1 LIETIYSWVKDIS
14 IKSKAV
20 RPTLIIWRK
29 STTKSMELDLLRAV
43 VELEDISNR
52 LDDLD
57 VLVLVRVEVVQ

>member
-1 LIETIYSWVKDIS
+1 
-14 IKSKAV
+14 V

-43 VELEDISNR
+43 VELEDVSNR

-57 VLVLVRVEVVQ
+57 VLVLVRVEVV

>member
-1 LIETIYSWVKDIS
+1 
-14 IKSKAV
+14 
-20 RPTLIIWRK
+20 
-29 STTKSMELDLLRAV
+29 MELDLLRAV